1 MGFRSMNDYQRFRVF
16 IEYEGWKYAGD
27 YEQVETYALGRLVDV
42 GQIEAYVPAI
52 GWTRNFDRPA
62 LKPTGT
68 EAKVCEDIAKRQQL
82 GISKYRM
89 TVADNPLSV
98 REWLTH
104 AYEECLDQAVYLKRA
119 IEEIEKDGS
128 DCDMCGDDRSSKSRS
143 TTHNVDLG

>member
-16 IEYEGWKYAGD
+16 IEYEGWKYAGN
-27 YEQVETYALGRLVDV
+27 YEQVETYARGRLVDV
-42 GQIEAYVPAI
+42 GQIQAYVPAI
-52 GWTRNFDRPA
+52 GWTCNFDRPA

-82 GISKYRM
+82 GIQKYRI
-89 TVADNPLSV
+89 TVTDNPLSV

-104 AYEECLDQAVYLKRA
+104 AYQECLDQAVYLRRL
-119 IEEIEKDGS
+119 IEEIDKDGS

>member
-27 YEQVETYALGRLVDV
+27 YEQVETYARGRLVDV
-42 GQIEAYVPAI
+42 GQIQAYVPAI
-52 GWTRNFDRPA
+52 GWTCNFDRPA

-68 EAKVCEDIAKRQQL
+68 EAKSLRRHRQASTARDQ
-82 GISKYRM
+82 KYRM

-104 AYEECLDQAVYLKRA
+104 AYQECLDQAVYLKRA
-119 IEEIEKDGS
+119 IEEIDKDGS